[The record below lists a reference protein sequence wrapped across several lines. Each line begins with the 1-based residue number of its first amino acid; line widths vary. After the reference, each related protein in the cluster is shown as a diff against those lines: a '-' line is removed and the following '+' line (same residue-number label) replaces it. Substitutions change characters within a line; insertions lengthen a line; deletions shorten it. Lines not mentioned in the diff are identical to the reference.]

1 MPAWHAAIMST
12 CAAQVAQAAFASVS
26 AASSSP
32 LVPGASIGSVQGFTA
47 WHVFDVSVGAGESGI
62 GLHADNVVRQT
73 STSPGAKR
81 GVFIGQS
88 PVFKSGGVELRRDR
102 GLRAVEPGL
111 LSGALGGVLPH
122 ARDDV
127 VAPGERLSCL
137 DELLPRGAQVGAQR
151 MHDQRRDG
159 ARGKRGD
166 AGGEFRGE
174 PVHAAD
180 GAPVDADPP
189 GVDAAGCDA

>member
-1 MPAWHAAIMST
+1 MPAWHVAIMST

-32 LVPGASIGSVQGFTA
+32 LVRGASIGSVQGLTA

-62 GLHADNVVRQT
+62 GLQADNIVRQT
-73 STSPGAKR
+73 SASPGAKR

-88 PVFKSGGVELRRDR
+88 PVFKSSGVELRCDR
-102 GLRAVEPGL
+102 GLRTVEPGL
-111 LSGALGGVLPH
+111 LSCALGRVLAQ

-127 VAPGERLSCL
+127 VAPGKRLSCI
-137 DELLPRGAQVGAQR
+137 DELLPGGAEVGAQR
-151 MHDQRRDG
+151 MQVQRRGG

-180 GAPVDADPP
+180 GAPGGADLP
-189 GVDAAGCDA
+189 GVGAAGCDA